1 MVRMTVAA
9 AMEKLAPQNDVRCD
23 AVIVAGMV
31 GDKLRDPAMFVGDY
45 MIGWRQAVYD
55 KISGRCDVIG
65 VFTDKVP
72 AVGTVRFI
80 VVNPI
85 T

>member
-1 MVRMTVAA
+1 MVRLTVSK
-9 AMEKLAPQNDVRCD
+9 AMETLAPQSDIRCD

-31 GDKLRDPAMFVGDY
+31 GDKLRDPEMFVGDH
-45 MIGWRQAVYD
+45 MIGWRQAVYN

-65 VFTDKVP
+65 VYTDKVP
-72 AVGTVRFI
+72 GVGTVRFI